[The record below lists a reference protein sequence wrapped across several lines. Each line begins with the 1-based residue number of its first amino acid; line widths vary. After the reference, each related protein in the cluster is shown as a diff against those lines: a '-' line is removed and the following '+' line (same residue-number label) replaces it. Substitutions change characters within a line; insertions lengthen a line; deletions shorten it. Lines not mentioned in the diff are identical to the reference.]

1 MKKFYL
7 APFALIVSLAM
18 ISNLAFAQCG
28 PCTPDESLLTP
39 ASNYPEGALAPEPAP
54 PVVQGFVYDE
64 VITYVM
70 PATYDAGPPVGV
82 INVDQVIVSTIAGL
96 PSGIVWNCG
105 SPDCTYY
112 PQQYQYGCVHF
123 CGTTYVS
130 PGIYDIEVTVLG
142 TALGVTQPSTFS
154 TQIEVLPAT
163 GGNNGFS
170 FAPISGCDSVTSAF
184 EGLIDGSPNPTTYD
198 WIFSNGNTSSDQIP
212 VDQTFNMPGDN
223 EVTLVTTIWDYV
235 LESVTA
241 TTVSNQWC
249 GDIEEIDLFGQC
261 QGAPDMVWD
270 LSNGSGAII
279 SSGSEVTNNTTA
291 TWSDIGLVIAPGD
304 GPFSFQFQ
312 DVDALSQWDDL
323 GGPSFN
329 ITDAG
334 TFSSTGDH
342 VSVSYTIGLV
352 AQTVLT
358 NVDTVVVNTSPS
370 DAVVGNNGT
379 DSFCVGDST
388 ELTVSGTSGLDVQWF
403 SGGLEIPGANGTS
416 LWVDSTGTYS
426 VTIVDP
432 NTACGAGS
440 NNYSIAVEGFPP
452 IPVISYNA
460 AMGYLEVTN
469 GSSFDVQWFLDGI
482 AIPGAMGETFAD
494 VTTSGPYT
502 VELSSSIGCS
512 QISFPYTLCIP
523 GAVQPLNNDTVC
535 CGDQLTLV
543 AEGFTTNNTST
554 VVWGMSSEAD
564 GPILSQADA
573 DAAVADNSIF
583 TSNTD
588 TLLWSRNCATLEDSL
603 ATGSFYFTPFTAQNP
618 DQEPLL
624 WDTLNA
630 DCRPNGL
637 MCPVLMGADSTWE
650 IFPMIFTFPDGST
663 LNVNDELAFGLP
675 LSQPLLD
682 LAGGL
687 PCLNLTDLFAGDPN
701 GLWSITLTNT
711 GPVGIDMGVPD
722 FLVVNFAD
730 SCSLIS
736 EDQIYTIPGIDLFV
750 APGASAE
757 AQFWVPP
764 LPGGFPT
771 IEEDCAAFGTPQLV
785 HFVDCYPELTNTLE
799 VSCFATDNTN
809 EWTPTGY
816 IDITADGGTPP
827 YTFQW
832 DDGSTQ
838 EDRPQLGPGTY
849 TVVVTDGNGFTSTT
863 TCTVGGVPLG
873 IEDLVEFGFN
883 LEQNIP
889 NPANGTTI
897 VPFVSETPNEYFFV
911 ITTVDGRTVLEQ
923 KIQAQS
929 GLNRLEVALHNLSAG
944 VYYYSLS
951 NGINRMTKRMMVL
964 GNQK

>member
-1 MKKFYL
+1 
-7 APFALIVSLAM
+7 
-18 ISNLAFAQCG
+18 
-28 PCTPDESLLTP
+28 LLTP
-39 ASNYPEGALAPEPAP
+39 ASNYPEGALAPDPAP
-54 PVVQGFVYDE
+54 PVVQGSSYDE

-82 INVDQVIVSTIAGL
+82 VEVTQVIVSTITGL
-96 PSGIVWNCG
+96 PAGIQWNCG
-105 SPDCTYY
+105 VSNCTYF
-112 PQQYQYGCVHF
+112 PQDYQYGCVHF
-123 CGTTYVS
+123 CGTTYVT
-130 PGIYDIEVTVLG
+130 PGVYDIEVTVLG
-142 TALGVTQPSTFS
+142 TALGVTQPSSFN

-163 GGNNGFS
+163 GGNTGFS
-170 FAPISGCDSVTSAF
+170 FAPIAGCDSVNSAF

-198 WIFSNGNTSSDQIP
+198 WTFANGNTSSDQIP
-212 VDQTFNMPGDN
+212 VNQPFTTPGDN

-249 GDIEEIDLFGQC
+249 GDVEEIDLFGQC

-270 LSNGSGAII
+270 LSSGNGAII
-279 SSGSEVTNNTTA
+279 SSGDEVANNTTA
-291 TWSDIGLVIAPGD
+291 TWSNIGLVMAPGD

-312 DVDALSQWDDL
+312 DVDAVSQWDDL

-329 ITDAG
+329 ITGPG
-334 TFSSTGDH
+334 TFSSTGNH

-358 NVDTVVVNTSPS
+358 NVDTVVVNVSPA
-370 DAVVGNNGT
+370 DAVIANNG
-379 DSFCVGDST
+379 DDAFCEGDST
-388 ELTVSGTSGLDVQWF
+388 ELTVSGSAGLDVQWF
-403 SGGLEIPGANGTS
+403 SGGVEIPGANSTS
-416 LWVDSTGTYS
+416 LWVDSTGSYS
-426 VTIVDP
+426 VTIVDA

-440 NNYSIAVEGFPP
+440 NNYSVTVEGFPP
-452 IPVISYNA
+452 IPVIAYNA

-469 GSSFDVQWFLDGI
+469 GSGFDAQWFLDGI
-482 AIPGAMGETFAD
+482 AIPGADGPTFAG

-512 QISFPYTLCIP
+512 QMSFPYTLCIP

-543 AEGFTTNNTST
+543 AEGFTTNSTSS
-554 VVWGMSSEAD
+554 VIWGMTTEAD
-564 GPILSQADA
+564 GPIESQADA
-573 DAAVADNSIF
+573 DAALTNNGIF
-583 TSNTD
+583 TGSND
-588 TLLWSRNCATLEDSL
+588 TLLWERNCATLNDSL
-603 ATGSFYFTPFTAQNP
+603 ETGSFYFTPFTAQ
-618 DQEPLL
+618 DTEQEPLV

-637 MCPVLMGADSTWE
+637 MCPTLIGADSTWE
-650 IFPMIFTFPDGST
+650 IFPMIFTFPDGTT

-730 SCSLIS
+730 SCSLIT

-771 IEEDCAAFGTPQLV
+771 VEEDCAAFGTPQLV

-799 VSCFATDNTN
+799 STCFSVDNTSLDPN
-809 EWTPTGY
+809 GPNGY
-816 IDITADGGTPP
+816 IDITTAGGTPP
-827 YTFQW
+827 YTYLW
-832 DDGSTQ
+832 DDGSTL
-838 EDRPQLGPGTY
+838 EDHQQLWPGTY
-849 TVVVTDGNGFTSTT
+849 TVVVTDANGFSYTTS
-863 TCTVGGVPLG
+863 CTVGGTNVGMEELTQ
-873 IEDLVEFGFN
+873 FGFS

-889 NPANGTTI
+889 NPANGTTVI
-897 VPFVSETPNEYFFV
+897 PFVSELPRDYVFT
-911 ITTVDGRTVLEQ
+911 ITAVDGRVAFEQ
-923 KIQAQS
+923 NVRAQT
-929 GLNRLEVALHNLSAG
+929 GMNRVEVALHNLSAG
-944 VYYYSLS
+944 AYYYSLS
-951 NGINRMTKRMMVL
+951 NGTDRMTKRMMVM
-964 GNQK
+964 GDQK